1 MPKIHYD
8 HSDYHDHVQKTYYNH
23 DHVQKKQNDREDH
36 NDHHNLLVHI
46 DHQNHVP
53 KINHHDYQV
62 HNDHFDHHDHHINHD
77 HQVLNDCYIDH
88 LVLNECYIDHHKN
101 QVHND
106 HHNQVPLL
114 HYCNNHQDHSGF
126 LDKFS
131 ASCVLGKKFE
141 ICNLV
146 IYVA

>member
-1 MPKIHYD
+1 MIHD
-8 HSDYHDHVQKTYYNH
+8 LQICNDYH
-23 DHVQKKQNDREDH
+23 
-36 NDHHNLLVHI
+36 NLAHT
-46 DHQNHVP
+46 D
-53 KINHHDYQV
+53 HHDYQV
-62 HNDHFDHHDHHINHD
+62 HNDHYDHHDHHINHD
-77 HQVLNDCYIDH
+77 HQ
-88 LVLNECYIDHHKN
+88 VLNECYIDHHKN

-114 HYCNNHQDHSGF
+114 HYCNNHHYQDHSEF

>member
-1 MPKIHYD
+1 MIIRFKMIIIIHD
-8 HSDYHDHVQKTYYNH
+8 HQICNDYH
-23 DHVQKKQNDREDH
+23 
-36 NDHHNLLVHI
+36 NLAHT
-46 DHQNHVP
+46 D
-53 KINHHDYQV
+53 HHDYQV
-62 HNDHFDHHDHHINHD
+62 HNDHYDHHDHHINHDHQVLNDCYID

-114 HYCNNHQDHSGF
+114 HYCNNHHYQDHSEF